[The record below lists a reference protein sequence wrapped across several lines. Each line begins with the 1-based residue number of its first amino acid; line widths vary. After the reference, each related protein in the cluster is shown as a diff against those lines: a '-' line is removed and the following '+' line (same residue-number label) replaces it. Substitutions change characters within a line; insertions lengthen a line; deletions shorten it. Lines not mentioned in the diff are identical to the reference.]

1 MGYATGDPS
10 YISADG
16 TLLDGEAWVA
26 IYSEVAVSDPT
37 SITAS
42 SADDGSVADF
52 SQYMDLILILS
63 GQSRYTGGTLCT
75 ARVHLNGVDGT
86 GGTAADQYPTQY
98 FYGDGSAATASM
110 DMTSDWFDCA
120 AWPSDTDDVA
130 EHGSCVVHL
139 FDINSGKYKTMVSS
153 FAGDADGTGST
164 GIYVG
169 TYLSQAP
176 ITSVTFKVRR
186 GASGLNIA
194 SGSTFS
200 LFGILPRMVS

>member
-10 YISADG
+10 YISDG

-37 SITAS
+37 SITAT

-63 GQSRYTGGTLCT
+63 GQSRYTGGTGCT

-86 GGTAADQYPTQY
+86 GGTAADKYPTQY
-98 FYGDGSAATASM
+98 FRGNGSSATGTM
-110 DMTSDWFDCA
+110 DMTSDWFDVA
-120 AWPSDTDDVA
+120 EWPSDTDDVA
-130 EHGSCVVHL
+130 EHGSCVLHL

-153 FAGDADGTGST
+153 YAGDRDGSGYSGIST
-164 GIYVG
+164 A

-186 GASGLNIA
+186 GAAGLNIA
-194 SGSTFS
+194 TGSMFS
-200 LFGILPRMVS
+200 LFGILPRMVNA

>member
-10 YISADG
+10 YISGG

-26 IYSEVAVSDPT
+26 IYSEVTVGDVT
-37 SITAS
+37 SITAT
-42 SADDGSVADF
+42 SANNGSVADF

-63 GQSRYTGGTLCT
+63 GQSRYTGGTGCT

-86 GGTAADQYPTQY
+86 SSTAADMYPTQY
-98 FYGDGSAATASM
+98 FRGDGSSATGTM

-120 AWPSDTDDVA
+120 EWPSDTDAVA
-130 EHGSCVVHL
+130 EHGSCVLHL
-139 FDINSGKYKTMVSS
+139 FDINSGKFKTMVSS
-153 FAGDADGTGST
+153 YAGDRDGSGYS
-164 GIYVG
+164 GIHAC

-186 GASGLNIA
+186 GGSTLNIA
-194 SGSTFS
+194 TSSMFS
-200 LFGILPRMVS
+200 LFGILPRMVNS